1 MIRRDKEK
9 NYQKAIQKEW
19 KALQKRE
26 SRIEVVFEKEQNGT
40 GWRQMLES
48 KVPDKIRTNL
58 EKAFCVAF
66 TTVFEKGTGIIE
78 KSYDRQKILDNVQIQ
93 NYAFQVK
100 ADRKSLKQVRNGV
113 AHKNLGNI
121 AATAVEGVGLGV
133 LGIGLPDIVIFT
145 GVLLRGVYEVSL
157 HYGFDYDTEEERY
170 FILKLMETAMRSG
183 EAWKAGNGEIDR
195 LIIEM
200 AEEEAC
206 PGPAAYATKE
216 DVAEQI
222 RNTSD
227 AFAADMLILK
237 FVQGIPIVGI
247 LGGCGNPV
255 YYNKVMK
262 YAQMKYQRRYLYRLG
277 AANCPYG
284 M

>member
-66 TTVFEKGTGIIE
+66 ATVFEKGTGIIE

-200 AEEEAC
+200 AEEEAY

>member
-222 RNTSD
+222 WNTSD